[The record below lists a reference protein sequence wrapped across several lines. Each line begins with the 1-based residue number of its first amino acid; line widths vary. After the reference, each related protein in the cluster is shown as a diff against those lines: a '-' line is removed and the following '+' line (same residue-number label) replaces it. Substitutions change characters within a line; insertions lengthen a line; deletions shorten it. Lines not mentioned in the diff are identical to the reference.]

1 MFGFSPGKIAVLA
14 IILIVVLYGAKI
26 ITRKIKA
33 NDSDSD
39 SDDENHVDTVYDSET
54 DSYVVNPKDELSGKE

>member
-54 DSYVVNPKDELSGKE
+54 DSYVVKPKDELSDKE